1 LKNERPECTSTNPNR
16 ELIFCITMIILFAMK
31 ERVEHWSTNFF
42 MSWLPEKKFP
52 LESDARKSKA
62 AMLGERIFKMMIS
75 VFCIGSLYKIMLQ

>member
-1 LKNERPECTSTNPNR
+1 
-16 ELIFCITMIILFAMK
+16 MIILFAMK